1 MNYLKQKLE
10 EKHITQ
16 KELAIRTGIDKG
28 SINYYCNK
36 ELKRGMNIENVYNIC
51 MVLDLDIKE
60 FIEEMTKW

>member
-1 MNYLKQKLE
+1 MSYLKQKLE

-36 ELKRGMNIENVYNIC
+36 ELKRGMSIENAYNIA

-60 FIEEMTKW
+60 FIEEILK